1 MSTHYALA
9 HAGSTHPLA
18 REVRFSL
25 LLFGFQILASSRMEA
40 LLELRFRDRLF
51 YAAFQW
57 FSVRPQW
64 SFGSDRI
71 QLGAEIKL
79 LQDFLTAVQSDT
91 IRGDHS
97 TSSMSDRAP
106 AFLIRGELRVAEP
119 RAAPATEPAGS
130 ASVQDYTAQH
140 KDKVRLLGLLIEN
153 EMARLN
159 VWCNPQSEPGR
170 SVQVSSGLEKGV
182 SLVRTK
188 ETSFLGGGR

>member
-1 MSTHYALA
+1 M
-9 HAGSTHPLA
+9 
-18 REVRFSL
+18 RFSL

-106 AFLIRGELRVAEP
+106 AFLIRGELRNRHPCP
-119 RAAPATEPAGS
+119 R
-130 ASVQDYTAQH
+130 
-140 KDKVRLLGLLIEN
+140 R
-153 EMARLN
+153 
-159 VWCNPQSEPGR
+159 
-170 SVQVSSGLEKGV
+170 
-182 SLVRTK
+182 
-188 ETSFLGGGR
+188 